1 MSAAKPSAKMSPQA
15 KETSM
20 KKQSEHEGAEQQK
33 TSNELG
39 DPGARSGTPARRQ
52 LLGTGVYGVGAALF
66 GLAAAA
72 CGDDEDD
79 GDSSN
84 GGSSGRGG
92 SSGSG
97 GSAGKGGSAQG
108 GTATNGGT
116 SGRGGATAGAGAGAG
131 GEGGTGVSPDA
142 DITPLNA
149 LLTAEYNAITAY
161 TAGAGLIDG
170 APANDPLYPLRAEI
184 IAIAVSIQTQHKLHA
199 QALVE
204 AIEALNGTAVE
215 EADVAAE
222 FEPPA
227 ALVLNPSI
235 TNVLKFAA
243 SAERGA
249 AVAYNQVLA
258 GLEDAQLRFL
268 ASSIEGDESQ
278 HFIVLT
284 ALVLGLADPG
294 ENLTVATAGDVFP
307 QAFVSSVA
315 GFDGL
320 DIAPPDYFP

>member
-1 MSAAKPSAKMSPQA
+1 MSARNPGTSSREGKV
-15 KETSM
+15 TSM
-20 KKQSEHEGAEQQK
+20 NQNSEQGQKPQQSGSEPSDVRQGAGE
-33 TSNELG
+33 S
-39 DPGARSGTPARRQ
+39 PARRQ
-52 LLGTGVYGVGAALF
+52 LLGTSVYGVGAALF

-72 CGDDEDD
+72 CGDDDDDD
-79 GDSSN
+79 GNNDGSSGKGGGSPNGGSGGRGGSPQGGSATN

-92 SSGSG
+92 
-97 GSAGKGGSAQG
+97 APAV
-108 GTATNGGT
+108 
-116 SGRGGATAGAGAGAG
+116 AGAG
-131 GEGGTGVSPDA
+131 GEGGTGVGPDA

-149 LLTAEYNAITAY
+149 LLTAEYNAIAAY
-161 TAGAGLIDG
+161 TAGAGLIDE
-170 APANDPLYPLRAEI
+170 APDSDALYGLRAEI

-204 AIEALNGTAVE
+204 AIEGLNGTPVE
-215 EADVAAE
+215 EADIE

-227 ALVLNPSI
+227 ALVRNPTI

-284 ALVLGLADPG
+284 ALVLGLANPG
-294 ENLTVATAGDVFP
+294 ENLTVARAIDVFP
-307 QAFVSSVA
+307 QAFVSSVG

-320 DIAPPDYFP
+320 DVAPPDYFP